1 LLYYITSV
9 YFVNSM
15 HEMPFKETVFLK
27 TNQPTHKERTVF
39 SEHQA
44 LEGVYLQQTIV
55 SIVKN

>member
-1 LLYYITSV
+1 
-9 YFVNSM
+9 M